1 MKIPG
6 LQFPNIK
13 FTIIDLDDISE
24 LTGAGMIN
32 EEINII
38 NQINSSYPFTFL
50 EKESIRK
57 KVDNLL
63 NFLWIKNRYGFCEL
77 VNQRLAAYFNA
88 SSHQLEDNH
97 EEIFFDLENQ
107 KLVKAFNNI
116 ALETKKAVRLEGVKF
131 KDIQQIPDFDLI
143 NLPIVDY
150 ENTVK
155 AIVTLSVPAK
165 SQTTSKDYVNN
176 SLYSQI
182 LSSYPEPS
190 AIFEANGNVK
200 NYNDAFVDFS
210 GLSRNKIENSTINKL
225 FSSEF
230 NEIFH
235 NFLTSKANNLE
246 IEIEKLFVDK
256 PNSVKI
262 SLGKIFEENRIT
274 AVLLTIINEIEKQ
287 QAQNIGNQKNMIE
300 SIFKNNPEA
309 VLICDKEN
317 LKFLDV
323 NDKAIEL
330 YGYSKDEFLKMDLT
344 DLFLTED
351 VQILSEFVRTN
362 TKEGVFYGPY
372 KHKQKNGSVILVEM
386 SSFSIKYLEREA
398 HFNMI
403 KKAAED
409 LRENKLSQSYRNA
422 FDSISDLLFVVDSA
436 GIVKHINLPV
446 TKILGFTK
454 SDLINSSINKIITDE
469 SRSSFINLIQQS
481 EKSTSSSVFIYFKS
495 IEGKPIPTEVTAIPI
510 LDSSKNIQLTIVTC
524 KIKESLA
531 AEFGKDSKVER
542 SISEIGKANLPIN
555 SKFLSEL
562 FHELLT
568 PINVILGFSE
578 ELIDGS
584 QEIKGEQNETA
595 SLIKQNRSILLQTMN
610 RALEYAS
617 LLEQISNLSITEIK
631 ITEMVSLLEK
641 DLLEVKDVRSI
652 ELAYGRISSSLKFES
667 DSKRFRTLLF
677 LLVDLVSHISTK
689 KKIYFS
695 AYSQDKDTF
704 LTTFR
709 DSANQSSNH
718 LVNELNKI
726 FLHEE
731 ESISSKLGYSRI
743 VLELVKMLLV
753 TLGGKYKVLS
763 DEKSAADYCIIFPLK
778 FSQHQIEE
786 LTDNK
791 VIGKQTEDLSQNEK
805 PKPELVEDKT
815 SEKTQPTKITA
826 EIQNEMKLE
835 ALRQK
840 IKKKEAET
848 KPDKFSNQDEQE
860 EEEIAD
866 LLEDKIKFIDI
877 DIKETSPAE
886 TNVKDEFEI
895 VKTSP
900 DTEAPAEPPQVI
912 HTDEKVDISKLTCLY
927 FEDQIDSQILFSIQ
941 MKGLKDL
948 KFAVSFEEGLP
959 LLESGTFD
967 FILIDINLHGSYNG
981 LDVLRILRT
990 MPKFENTP
998 IFAAT
1003 AYTLPG
1009 DQQKFIAAG
1018 FNGFISKPIFRDQ
1031 MIDLLAEVFN
1041 QPQQT

>member
-6 LQFPNIK
+6 LQYPDIK
-13 FTIIDLDDISE
+13 FTLIDLNDPGE
-24 LTGAGMIN
+24 LTEAGLTN
-32 EEINII
+32 DEIIVI
-38 NQINSSYPFTFL
+38 KQINSSYPFTFL
-50 EKESIRK
+50 EKESVRK
-57 KVDNLL
+57 KIDNLSI
-63 NFLWIKNRYGFCEL
+63 FLWIKNRFGFCEL
-77 VNQRLAAYFNA
+77 VNKRLAAYFNA

-97 EEIFFDLENQ
+97 EEIFFDPENQ
-107 KLVKAFNNI
+107 KIIKAFNNI
-116 ALETKKAVRLEGVKF
+116 AIETKKVVRLEGIKF
-131 KDIQQIPDFDLI
+131 KDIQQAAEFDLI
-143 NLPIVDY
+143 NFPIVDY
-150 ENTVK
+150 DNTIK
-155 AIVTLSVPAK
+155 AIVTLSLPVKPET
-165 SQTTSKDYVNN
+165 SSKDYVNT

-182 LSSYPEPS
+182 LSLSPKPS
-190 AIFEANGNVK
+190 TIFEADGNIK
-200 NYNDAFVDFS
+200 ICNNAFVDFS
-210 GLSRNKIENSTINKL
+210 GLSRNKIENSAINKL
-225 FSSEF
+225 FSSQF
-230 NEIFH
+230 NETL
-235 NFLTSKANNLE
+235 NDFLTSEADNLE
-246 IEIEKLFVDK
+246 IELEQLFFDK
-256 PNSVKI
+256 PNCVKI
-262 SLGKIFEENRIT
+262 SLGKIFEENRVT
-274 AVLLTIINEIEKQ
+274 AVLLTILNELGQK
-287 QAQNIGNQKNMIE
+287 QAQNNIEQKNMIE

-323 NDKAIEL
+323 NDKAVEL

-351 VQILSEFVRTN
+351 VQILSEFARTN
-362 TKEGVFYGPY
+362 TKEGVFSGPY
-372 KHKQKNGSVILVEM
+372 KHSLKNGSVILVEM
-386 SSFSIKYLEREA
+386 SSYSIRYRDREA
-398 HFNMI
+398 HFNII

-409 LRENKLSQSYRNA
+409 LRENKLSQLYKYA
-422 FDSISDLLFVVDSA
+422 FDSISDLIFVVDSA
-436 GIVKHINLPV
+436 GIVKHINLSV

-454 SDLINSSINKIITDE
+454 NELINSSVNKILLDE
-469 SRSSFINLIQQS
+469 SRSSFINLIQQF
-481 EKSTSSSVFIYFKS
+481 EKSVSTSVLIYFKS
-495 IEGKPIPTEVTAIPI
+495 IEGKPIPAEVTAIPI
-510 LDSSKNIQLTIVTC
+510 LGSNKNIDSIIIIC
-524 KIKESLA
+524 KIKESIG
-531 AEFGKDSKVER
+531 EEVRKDSNVEPLIR
-542 SISEIGKANLPIN
+542 EEKISQPIS

-584 QEIKGEQNETA
+584 HEVKEELNETA
-595 SLIKQNRSILLQTMN
+595 SLIKQNRTILLQTMN

-617 LLEQISNLSITEIK
+617 LLEQISNLNITEIK
-631 ITEMVSLLEK
+631 ITEMLNLLEK
-641 DLLEVKDVRSI
+641 DLLELKDIRSV

-677 LLVDLVSHISTK
+677 LLVDLVSHISNQ

-704 LTTFR
+704 LITFR
-709 DSANQSSNH
+709 DASNQSSNH
-718 LVNELNKI
+718 LVNELNRI
-726 FLHEE
+726 FLSREDG
-731 ESISSKLGYSRI
+731 ISSKLGYSRI
-743 VLELVKMLLV
+743 VLELVKKLLV
-753 TLGGKYKVLS
+753 NLGGKYKVLS
-763 DEKSAADYCIIFPLK
+763 DEKGAVDYCIVFPLK

-786 LTDNK
+786 STDNK
-791 VIGKQTEDLSQNEK
+791 LIEEQIDELRQSEK
-805 PKPELVEDKT
+805 PS
-815 SEKTQPTKITA
+815 SEFEKEKSLERAQSKKITT

-840 IKKKEAET
+840 IKEKEAEH
-848 KPDKFSNQDEQE
+848 KLDKSRNENEHE
-860 EEEIAD
+860 EEETAD
-866 LLEDKIKFIDI
+866 LLEEKIKFIDI
-877 DIKETSPAE
+877 DIKETSPVE
-886 TNVKDEFEI
+886 TDVKNELEI

-941 MKGLKDL
+941 MKGLKGL
-948 KFAVSFEEGLP
+948 SFAVSFEEGLP

-981 LDVLRILRT
+981 LDVLRILRS
-990 MPKFENTP
+990 MPKFENIP

>member
-6 LQFPNIK
+6 LQYPNIK
-13 FTIIDLDDISE
+13 LTIIEPDVLGE
-24 LTGAGMIN
+24 LTEAGLTN
-32 EEINII
+32 DEIII
-38 NQINSSYPFTFL
+38 IKQINSSYPFTFL

-57 KVDNLL
+57 KVDNLP
-63 NFLWIKNRYGFCEL
+63 NFFWIKNRYGFCEL

-97 EEIFFDLENQ
+97 EEILFDSENQ
-107 KLVKAFNNI
+107 RIIKAFNNI

-131 KDIQQIPDFDLI
+131 KDIQHAAEFDLI
-143 NLPIVDY
+143 NFPIVDY
-150 ENTVK
+150 ENTIK
-155 AIVTLSVPAK
+155 AIVTLSLPVK
-165 SQTTSKDYVNN
+165 LQSSSKDYVNT

-182 LSSYPEPS
+182 LSLRSEPS

-200 NYNDAFVDFS
+200 ICNNAFVNFS
-210 GLSRNKIENSTINKL
+210 GLPRNKIENSAINKL
-225 FSSEF
+225 FSSQF
-230 NEIFH
+230 NEIF
-235 NFLTSKANNLE
+235 NEFLVSKADNQETELE
-246 IEIEKLFVDK
+246 QLFVDK
-256 PNSVKI
+256 PNYVKI
-262 SLGKIFEENRIT
+262 SLGKIFEENRIA
-274 AVLLTIINEIEKQ
+274 AVLLTILIELNKQ
-287 QAQNIGNQKNMIE
+287 QAQNNIDQKNVME

-317 LKFLDV
+317 LKFLGV

-330 YGYSKDEFLKMDLT
+330 YGYTKDEFLNMDLT

-351 VQILSEFVRTN
+351 VQILSEFARTN
-362 TKEGVFYGPY
+362 TKEGVYSGPY
-372 KHKQKNGSVILVEM
+372 KHRLKNGSVILVEM
-386 SSFSIKYLEREA
+386 SSYSIKYLNREA
-398 HFNMI
+398 HFNII
-403 KKAAED
+403 KKATED
-409 LRENKLSQSYRNA
+409 LSENKLSQSYKNA
-422 FDSISDLLFVVDSA
+422 FDSISDLLFVVDTA
-436 GIVKHINLPV
+436 GIVKHINLSV

-454 SDLINSSINKIITDE
+454 SDLINSSINKILVDE

-481 EKSTSSSVFIYFKS
+481 EKSANPSVLIYFKS
-495 IEGKPIPTEVTAIPI
+495 IEGKPILVEVTAIPI
-510 LDSSKNIQLTIVTC
+510 LGSNKNIDSIIVIC
-524 KIKESLA
+524 KIKENLA
-531 AEFGKDSKVER
+531 AEARKDSNVER
-542 SISEIGKANLPIN
+542 SIREIEKASQPIN

-595 SLIKQNRSILLQTMN
+595 SLIKQNRTILLQTMN

-617 LLEQISNLSITEIK
+617 LLEQISNLNITEIK
-631 ITEMVSLLEK
+631 ITEMVNLLEK
-641 DLLEVKDVRSI
+641 DLLELKDTRSI

-677 LLVDLVSHISTK
+677 LLVDLVSHISNQ

-704 LTTFR
+704 IITFR
-709 DSANQSSNH
+709 DASNQSSNH
-718 LVNELNKI
+718 LVNELNRI
-726 FLHEE
+726 FLSGEDV
-731 ESISSKLGYSRI
+731 ISSKLGYSRI
-743 VLELVKMLLV
+743 MLELVKKLLV
-753 TLGGKYKVLS
+753 NLGGKYKVLS
-763 DEKSAADYCIIFPLK
+763 DEKSAADYCIVFPLK

-791 VIGKQTEDLSQNEK
+791 VIEKQTEDLSQSEK
-805 PKPELVEDKT
+805 PKPEFEEDKT
-815 SEKTQPTKITA
+815 LERSQSKKITT

-840 IKKKEAET
+840 IKKKEAEH
-848 KPDKFSNQDEQE
+848 KSDKFSNEDEQE
-860 EEEIAD
+860 EEEKAD
-866 LLEDKIKFIDI
+866 LIEEKIKFIDI
-877 DIKETSPAE
+877 DIKETSPVEAD
-886 TNVKDEFEI
+886 VKDEFEI

-941 MKGLKDL
+941 MKGLKGL
-948 KFAVSFEEGLP
+948 SFAVSFEEGLP

-967 FILIDINLHGSYNG
+967 FILIDINLHGPYNG
-981 LDVLRILRT
+981 LDVLRILRS

>member
-6 LQFPNIK
+6 LQYPNIK

-24 LTGAGMIN
+24 LTCAGIIN

-57 KVDNLL
+57 KVDGLI
-63 NFLWIKNRYGFCEL
+63 NFLWIKNPYGFCEL

-165 SQTTSKDYVNN
+165 SQTNSKDYVNT

-182 LSSYPEPS
+182 LSLSSKPS
-190 AIFEANGNVK
+190 AIIEANGVVK
-200 NYNDAFVDFS
+200 ICNDALVNFS
-210 GLSRNKIENSTINKL
+210 GLSRNKIENSAINKL
-225 FSSEF
+225 FSSELQ
-230 NEIFH
+230 EIFN
-235 NFLTSKANNLE
+235 NFLVSESDNLE
-246 IEIEKLFVDK
+246 TELEHLFVDK

-274 AVLLTIINEIEKQ
+274 AVLLTILDEIKKQ
-287 QAQNIGNQKNMIE
+287 QAQNNIDQKIMME

-330 YGYSKDEFLKMDLT
+330 YGFSKDEFLNMDLT

-351 VQILSEFVRTN
+351 IQILSEFARTN
-362 TKEGVFYGPY
+362 TKEGVYSGPY
-372 KHKQKNGSVILVEM
+372 KHRLKNGSVISVEM
-386 SSFSIKYLEREA
+386 SSYSIKYRDREA
-398 HFNMI
+398 HFNII
-403 KKAAED
+403 KKTAED
-409 LRENKLSQSYRNA
+409 LRENKLSQSYKNA
-422 FDSISDLLFVVDSA
+422 LDSISDLLFVVDSA
-436 GIVKHINLPV
+436 GIVKHINLSI

-454 SDLINSSINKIITDE
+454 SELINSSINKILIDE
-469 SRSSFINLIQQS
+469 SRSSFINLIQQT
-481 EKSTSSSVFIYFKS
+481 EKSVSSSVSIYFKS
-495 IEGKPIPTEVTAIPI
+495 IEGKQIPTEVTAIPV
-510 LDSSKNIQLTIVTC
+510 LSSQKNIDSIILVC

-531 AEFGKDSKVER
+531 AEVEKDSKITS
-542 SISEIGKANLPIN
+542 SINESEKISQPIS

-578 ELIDGS
+578 ELIEGS
-584 QEIKGEQNETA
+584 SEVTREQKETA
-595 SLIKQNRSILLQTMN
+595 SLIKQNRTILLRTMN
-610 RALEYAS
+610 RALEYTS
-617 LLEQISNLSITEIK
+617 LLEQISNLNITEIK
-631 ITEMVSLLEK
+631 ITEMVNLLEK
-641 DLLEVKDVRSI
+641 DLLEVKDTRSI

-667 DSKRFRTLLF
+667 DNKRFRTLLF
-677 LLVDLVSHISTK
+677 LLVDLVSHISNQ

-695 AYSQDKDTF
+695 AYSQDKETF
-704 LTTFR
+704 SITFR
-709 DSANQSSNH
+709 DASNQSSNH
-718 LVNELNKI
+718 LVNELTRI
-726 FLHEE
+726 FLSGEDE
-731 ESISSKLGYSRI
+731 ISSKLGYSRI
-743 VLELVKMLLV
+743 AVELIKKLLV
-753 TLGGKYKVLS
+753 NLGGKYKVLN
-763 DEKSAADYCIIFPLK
+763 DEKSTVDYCIVFPLK

-791 VIGKQTEDLSQNEK
+791 VIGRQTEDLSQNK
-805 PKPELVEDKT
+805 KSKPELVEDKT

-840 IKKKEAET
+840 IKKKQAEH
-848 KPDKFSNQDEQE
+848 KPDKISNEDEQDEE
-860 EEEIAD
+860 EAADFLEEN
-866 LLEDKIKFIDI
+866 IKFIDI
-877 DIKETSPAE
+877 DLTDTSPAE

-912 HTDEKVDISKLTCLY
+912 HSDEKVDISKLTCLY

-981 LDVLRILRT
+981 LDVLRILRS